1 MSEIE
6 KEAREYCLNLIL
18 NTVLSDGYVFDPQT
32 SHSVKFIKPRSLE
45 LAVWEL
51 TKDLY
56 PNLLCQD
63 MEKKLAVWFE
73 SKPDA
78 REVFRRG
85 GSIYKG
91 GDDE

>member
-1 MSEIE
+1 MS
-6 KEAREYCLNLIL
+6 KELREYINRLVLERSLKGNLEPDCL
-18 NTVLSDGYVFDPQT
+18 
-32 SHSVKFIKPRSLE
+32 KFIAPRSLE
-45 LAVWEL
+45 IVE
-51 TKDLY
+51 DLY

-63 MEKKLAVWFE
+63 MEKKLSMWFE

-91 GDDE
+91 GDDEC